1 MTIAT
6 LGELPTLH
14 TASTLLRSG
23 RVSAVELLE
32 HVIGRIEDTEP
43 HVHAYVSHD
52 LDQARR
58 DAAQAD
64 RTRPRGP
71 LHGIPFGVKD
81 VFAVAGGR
89 TRCGSRAL
97 ADHVTERDAT
107 VVAAL
112 RTAGA
117 VFVGK
122 HVTHELTC
130 GVDEPPT
137 RNPHAWNHYAGGS
150 SVGSGVSVAA
160 GSSLFALG
168 TDAAGSVRIP
178 ASATGVVGFKPTHG
192 LLSTEGIIRASTA
205 PSIDHVGIIART
217 VEDVGL
223 VLEGLAPGTVRPL
236 GQAVQDTR
244 LGVLRVRGDRDTDPE
259 VAALFDRA
267 LDRLAGL
274 GARLVPVDIPE
285 LHDAP
290 EVVATYFA
298 TELAEGNRLLF
309 AQRQADYHPAVRQL
323 ITAGLRTPENAR
335 TAAREL
341 RTQITAAIANAFLRE
356 QLDALV
362 SPTMSRPPPRLD
374 DLNPATDLTR
384 LVAHT
389 CPFSLTGQPAISVPC
404 GITAAGLPVGLQIA
418 GRLHD
423 ETTVLNIAAAYSPPP
438 IPIHHVWS

>member
-1 MTIAT
+1 MTVAM
-6 LGELPTLH
+6 LGESPTIH
-14 TASTLLRSG
+14 TASALLRSG
-23 RVSAVELLE
+23 RVCAVELLE
-32 HVIGRIEDTEP
+32 HVIGRIEETEP

-58 DAAQAD
+58 DAADAD
-64 RTRPRGP
+64 RTPPRGP

-89 TRCGSRAL
+89 TRCGSQAL

-112 RTAGA
+112 RAAGA
-117 VFVGK
+117 VLVGK

-192 LLSTEGIIRASTA
+192 LLSTEGIVRASTA
-205 PSIDHVGIIART
+205 PSIDHAGILART

-223 VLEGLAPGTVRPL
+223 VLEGLAPGTIGPIGHGVR
-236 GQAVQDTR
+236 GMR
-244 LGVLRVRGDRDTDPE
+244 LGVLQFGGDRDADPE
-259 VAALFDRA
+259 VTALFDRA

-274 GARLVPVDIPE
+274 GACLVPVDIPE
-285 LHDAP
+285 LRDAP
-290 EVVATYFA
+290 DVVATYFA

-323 ITAGLRTPENAR
+323 ITAGLRIPEHTRKAAR
-335 TAAREL
+335 TL
-341 RTQITAAIANAFLRE
+341 RTRITAAVANAFLQE

-374 DLNPATDLTR
+374 DLNPDADLPR
-384 LVAHT
+384 IVAHT
-389 CPFSLTGQPAISVPC
+389 CPFNLTGQPAISVPC
-404 GITAAGLPVGLQIA
+404 GVTAAGLPVGLQIA
-418 GRLHD
+418 GRQHD
-423 ETTVLNIAAAYSPPP
+423 ETTVLTIAAAYSPPP
-438 IPIHHVWS
+438 IPINHVWS